1 MSRKQGK
8 HNTEHDLLELSYENA
23 VKALEVSQ
31 AETERCKAVVA
42 KAKLA
47 LDTFNN
53 AKKAKRIRNAKKL
66 QANLTTR
73 HVKVKEEHEENLK
86 RSKQREEAEEAKALL
101 KVKEREVDKLV
112 DPENLLHVIKLT
124 PPRASRGG
132 KLTRRKKKN
141 TKKSR
146 KHLRN

>member
-1 MSRKQGK
+1 MSRKQVK
-8 HNTEHDLLELSYENA
+8 HSTEHDLLQLSYENA

-47 LDTFNN
+47 LDKFNN

-66 QANLTTR
+66 QANLTAR
-73 HVKVKEEHEENLK
+73 HVKIKEEHEENLK
-86 RSKQREEAEEAKALL
+86 RDKQRDEAEEARELL

-112 DPENLLHVIKLT
+112 DPENLLSVIKLT

-132 KLTRRKKKN
+132 KLTRRKVKN